1 MTYIYTYTFIVFRTN
16 VKPAAEKKVWEKSIG
31 SLSTSK
37 KSALGIIVKKKSTN
51 NSPSTSSPN
60 TSKPPSAAKE
70 EFKAPNPVLV
80 KPTTPQKPAESSGI
94 SVANKSPANASA
106 SANKSPV
113 SVPVNPMGG
122 LGGLLGD
129 YSDSGSN
136 SE

>member
-1 MTYIYTYTFIVFRTN
+1 M
-16 VKPAAEKKVWEKSIG
+16 KPAAEKKVWEKSIG

-80 KPTTPQKPAESSGI
+80 KPTTQQKPAESSGI